1 MKKKETFIARCV
13 GGQHVLM
20 PVGKTATK
28 FSGLVMTNDVGA
40 FIWDHLEEAKDEQ
53 ALAALI
59 AEEFEVS
66 EQEALSD
73 TQGLTQSMRNAGWIE

>member
-40 FIWDHLEEAKDEQ
+40 FI
-53 ALAALI
+53 
-59 AEEFEVS
+59 
-66 EQEALSD
+66 
-73 TQGLTQSMRNAGWIE
+73 

>member
-1 MKKKETFIARCV
+1 MKKMETFIARCV

-40 FIWDHLEEAKDEQ
+40 FIWEHLEEAQDER

-66 EQEALSD
+66 PEEALED
-73 TQGLTQSMRNAGWIE
+73 TRGLTQSMRSAGWIE

>member
-40 FIWDHLEEAKDEQ
+40 FIWEHLEEAQDEQ

-66 EQEALSD
+66 PEEALED
-73 TQGLTQSMRNAGWIE
+73 TRGLTQSMRSAGWIE

>member
-40 FIWDHLEEAKDEQ
+40 FIWEHLEEAQDER

-66 EQEALSD
+66 SEEALED
-73 TQGLTQSMRNAGWIE
+73 TRGLTQSMRSAGWIE

>member
-40 FIWDHLEEAKDEQ
+40 FIWEHLEEAQDER

-66 EQEALSD
+66 PEEALED
-73 TQGLTQSMRNAGWIE
+73 MRGLTQSMRSAGWIE